1 MRGGGTLAGVLL
13 AALATG
19 GAGAQQALPAPTPI
33 LVVDQD
39 DLFSRSAFGRQLRA
53 ELEEASRALSAE
65 NRQLEA
71 ELTAEE
77 RALTDRRGAMP
88 VEEFRQLAA
97 DFDAKVVRIRTER
110 EARGRELNRRVDQ
123 ARKQFLQAALPV
135 LEQVVTEAGA
145 VAMLDSRMVLLS
157 SQAINVT
164 DLVIARLDA
173 TLGDGRAAVGAA
185 PGGDAAPAPGDAG
198 AAEGPAP
205 SGDAAPATPEAR
217 PPPAAA
223 SPAPAPVP
231 APPPRP

>member
-1 MRGGGTLAGVLL
+1 MRGGGTLAGMLL
-13 AALATG
+13 AALAAG
-19 GAGAQQALPAPTPI
+19 GAGAQQALPAPAPI

-145 VAMLDSRMVLLS
+145 VTMLDSRMVLLS

-173 TLGDGRAAVGAA
+173 TLGDGRAGA
-185 PGGDAAPAPGDAG
+185 GSGDPAAAPGDAG

-205 SGDAAPATPEAR
+205 TGEAAPAAPEAG

-223 SPAPAPVP
+223 SPAPTPVP